1 MFFAHSGKST
11 NSSDWQTLQD
21 HLVAVGALAS
31 ERGVKFGAQKAA
43 GLAGLLHDLGK
54 YSLAFQ
60 RRLGGSGEPVDHSTA
75 GAQEAIRLVTG
86 GMDRGM
92 AELIAYAIAGHHAGL
107 PDREGDAASL
117 TERLAKTIQP
127 LDCTWR
133 DQIRVDAAG
142 LFPRSFRPHADRM
155 LLAFQLGF
163 LGRML
168 FSCLVDADFR
178 DTEAFYAG
186 MPGGGIHRDWLAL
199 PDIVERLIAAFDRH
213 VAQKRETALDTEVNL
228 LRGEILSHVRACA
241 SHPSGVFTLTVP
253 TGGGKTLTSLAFAL
267 EHAKHH
273 GLERIITAIPF
284 TSVIDQTAEIF
295 REILGND
302 IVLEHHS
309 AIDEERFRARE
320 GADKL
325 RLAMEDTLLE
335 MGAEWARLADH
346 TQWATD
352 LRQR

>member
-1 MFFAHSGKST
+1 MS
-11 NSSDWQTLQD
+11 
-21 HLVAVGALAS
+21 ALAS
-31 ERGVKFGAQKAA
+31 ERGAKFGAQKAA

-75 GAQEAIRLVTG
+75 GAQEVIRLVTG

-117 TERLAKTIQP
+117 TERLGKTVES
-127 LDCTWR
+127 LDPIWR
-133 DQIRVDAAG
+133 DQIRVNAAG
-142 LFPRSFRPHADRM
+142 LFPTSFRSHADRM
-155 LLAFQLGF
+155 LLPFQLGF

-186 MPGGGIHRDWLAL
+186 MQGRGVDRDWPTL
-199 PDIVERLIAAFDRH
+199 PDIVEQLIAAFDTY
-213 VAQKRETALDTEVNL
+213 VAEKRKTALDTDVNL
-228 LRGEILSHVRACA
+228 LRAEILTQVRARA
-241 SHPSGVFTLTVP
+241 SYPLGPFALTVP

-284 TSVIDQTAEIF
+284 TSVIDQTAAIF
-295 REILGND
+295 REVLGNGD
-302 IVLEHHS
+302 
-309 AIDEERFRARE
+309 
-320 GADKL
+320 GL
-325 RLAMEDTLLE
+325 RS
-335 MGAEWARLADH
+335 
-346 TQWATD
+346 
-352 LRQR
+352 